1 MIPSGLQQL
10 DLTTK
15 TARPRLG
22 PSMYIK
28 VYRPLSILNKRA
40 PMLAASLFLLLQ
52 EVKHGS
58 TRRGSNSFI
67 GVVQGPL
74 E

>member
-1 MIPSGLQQL
+1 
-10 DLTTK
+10 
-15 TARPRLG
+15 
-22 PSMYIK
+22 
-28 VYRPLSILNKRA
+28 
-40 PMLAASLFLLLQ
+40 MLAASLFLLLQ

-67 GVVQGPL
+67 GVVQGPF